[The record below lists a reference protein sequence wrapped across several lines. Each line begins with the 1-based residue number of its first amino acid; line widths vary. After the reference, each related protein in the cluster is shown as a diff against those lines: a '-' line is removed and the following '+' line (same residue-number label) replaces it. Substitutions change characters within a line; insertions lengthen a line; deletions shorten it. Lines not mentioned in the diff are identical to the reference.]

1 MHTHMHWHIRWQ
13 VTRAVFEWAAVILD
27 RAQEGEGL
35 DAECMQVMAELL
47 RNSGALG
54 DMQDSDTERGI
65 YISAVDLI
73 ALGLGFAEAAAAA
86 SAEGGDAAGGGGG
99 AAAAVLGELSL
110 CVESCIDL
118 VSLAIRKIGRVN
130 HRAVCGSA
138 RGGEGGGADVDLRES
153 VVSVLCEGWTSSPL
167 AVRDGEVEAGGGRVR
182 VLATLVQVC
191 MCT

>member
-1 MHTHMHWHIRWQ
+1 MRIHTHVHTRWQ

-35 DAECMQVMAELL
+35 DAECMQVMAVLL

-73 ALGLGFAEAAAAA
+73 ALGLGFAEAAAG
-86 SAEGGDAAGGGGG
+86 GGDAAGDGGGG
-99 AAAAVLGELSL
+99 AVLGELSR

-130 HRAVCGSA
+130 HRAVRGAA

-167 AVRDGEVEAGGGRVR
+167 AGRDGEGEAGGGRVR